1 MKVVVE
7 REGFLAVFQ
16 MAAAVAPNRSPRA
29 ILENVKFEVT
39 SGTSVLVATD
49 TEVGIRAE
57 VAGVEVETPGVVIL
71 PAGEFGN
78 ILRESTD
85 EKLSITVKD
94 QETIV
99 EGEHSKFQ
107 LSNVDPEE
115 FPDVVEFTASSYLEL
130 PAAVLKELI
139 RRTVFATDNESSR
152 YALGGVML
160 ELNGETLVAVGTD
173 GRRLAKMEGAAT
185 QVGEGGFGDAAVIVP
200 SRSMGL
206 IEKACNDP
214 EEVVRISSSDN
225 SVLVKTAATTIFS
238 RLVEGRFPKWKDV
251 FPKRGDAIQI
261 DIATGPLYSALRQ
274 AAIVSRDE
282 SRGVDF
288 HFANGTVVLS
298 GMTAEVGESR
308 VELPVAY
315 QGDPLTISLDH
326 RFVEDFLRVLSSDMT
341 FNLEVEN
348 SDAAALFTTTDG
360 FAYVVMPLARDGQAS

>member
-39 SGTSVLVATD
+39 SGASVLVATD

-57 VAGVEVETPGVVIL
+57 VAGLEVETPGVVIL

-115 FPDVVEFTASSYLEL
+115 FPEVVEFTASSYLEI

-200 SRSMGL
+200 SRSMAL
-206 IEKACNDP
+206 IEKACSDP

-225 SVLVKTAATTIFS
+225 SILVKTAATTIFS

-326 RFVEDFLRVLSSDMT
+326 RFVEDFLRVLSSDTT

>member
-39 SGTSVLVATD
+39 SGASVLVATD

-57 VAGVEVETPGVVIL
+57 VVGVEVETPGVVIL

-115 FPDVVEFTASSYLEL
+115 FPEVVEFTASSYLEL

-139 RRTVFATDNESSR
+139 RRTIFATDNESSR

-160 ELNGETLVAVGTD
+160 ELNGKTLVAVGTD

-185 QVGEGGFGDAAVIVP
+185 QVGEDGFGDAAVIVP
-200 SRSMGL
+200 SRSMAL

-308 VELPVAY
+308 VELPIAY

-326 RFVEDFLRVLSSDMT
+326 RFVEDFLRVLSSDTT

-348 SDAAALFTTTDG
+348 SDAAALFTTADG
-360 FAYVVMPLARDGQAS
+360 FAYVVMPLARDG